1 VPQRG
6 LVSLSREKFFLE
18 DKMAEQPRIVTGL
31 GKAELHRI
39 LVRGY
44 DLNKELVGKI
54 SFTDMT
60 SLILRGRLPTGNEAR
75 MLDALLVILVEHG
88 MVSHVIAARLIYHC
102 APEAMQAAV
111 AAALC
116 GAGSVHLGS
125 SEWSAKMLIEALP
138 RDAQNADLAAIAG
151 SIYDDYSKRKQR
163 MPGIGHRTHAE
174 GDPRA
179 DTLFGIARETGVYGR
194 YCDLL
199 QSLSKVATERRKRL
213 IPVNVTGAIGAI
225 ALDMGFPWQI
235 TKAFALIGRT
245 LGAIGHIAEEI
256 QNPMATQID
265 AAVKQAIVY
274 EPVRT

>member
-1 VPQRG
+1 
-6 LVSLSREKFFLE
+6 
-18 DKMAEQPRIVTGL
+18 MAEQQPKIVTGI

-54 SFTDMT
+54 TFTDMT
-60 SLILRGRLPTGNEAR
+60 SLMLRGRLPTPNEAK

-88 MVSHVIAARLIYHC
+88 MVSHVIAARLVYHC
-102 APEAMQAAV
+102 APEAIQAAV

-125 SEWSAKMLIEALP
+125 SEWSAKMLTEALP
-138 RDAQNADLAAIAG
+138 SESKNSDLEQIATT
-151 SIYDDYSKRKQR
+151 ILDDYSARKQR
-163 MPGIGHRTHAE
+163 IPGIGHRTHAE

-179 DTLFGIARETGVYGR
+179 ETLFGIAKENGIYGK
-194 YCDLL
+194 YCELL
-199 QSLSKVATERRKRL
+199 QKLSEVASQRRKRL
-213 IPVNVTGAIGAI
+213 IPVNVTGAIAAI

-245 LGAIGHIAEEI
+245 LGVMGHIAEEI
-256 QNPMATQID
+256 RNPMATQID
-265 AAVKQAIVY
+265 AAIKQAIVY
-274 EPVRT
+274 EPYRT

>member
-1 VPQRG
+1 
-6 LVSLSREKFFLE
+6 
-18 DKMAEQPRIVTGL
+18 MAEQQPKIVTGI

-54 SFTDMT
+54 TFTDMT
-60 SLILRGRLPTGNEAR
+60 SLMLRGRLPTPNEAK

-88 MVSHVIAARLIYHC
+88 LVSHVIAARLVYHC
-102 APEAMQAAV
+102 APEAIQAAV

-125 SEWSAKMLIEALP
+125 SEWSAKMLTEALP
-138 RDAQNADLAAIAG
+138 NESENRDLEQIATN
-151 SIYDDYSKRKQR
+151 IFDDYSNRKQR
-163 MPGIGHRTHAE
+163 IPGIGHRTHAE

-179 DTLFGIARETGVYGR
+179 ETLFGIAKENGIYGS
-194 YCDLL
+194 YCELL
-199 QSLSKVATERRKRL
+199 QKLSEVASQRRKRL
-213 IPVNVTGAIGAI
+213 IPVNVTGAIAAI

-245 LGAIGHIAEEI
+245 LGVMGHIAEEI
-256 QNPMATQID
+256 RNPMATQID
-265 AAVKQAIVY
+265 AAIKQAIVY
-274 EPVRT
+274 EPYRT